1 MSSFPNVFLFL
12 ILVLG
17 CHLCFKKCSG
27 GESGFVLLFKSPS
40 SHISELFLEGVPG
53 EANVDFPGADLLGQ
67 LLVQPPVVHHI
78 LPLLTNLETA
88 CQETDMWVS
97 TNQLDCE
104 QFLEVEVS
112 EDQLKNIRVETSLGL
127 E

>member
-1 MSSFPNVFLFL
+1 MGSFPNFS
-12 ILVLG
+12 
-17 CHLCFKKCSG
+17 CSIA
-27 GESGFVLLFKSPS
+27 ESGFVLLFKSPS

-88 CQETDMWVS
+88 CQETDVWVS

>member
-1 MSSFPNVFLFL
+1 MSAFS
-12 ILVLG
+12 
-17 CHLCFKKCSG
+17 FKKCSG

-88 CQETDMWVS
+88 RQETLNVGF
-97 TNQLDCE
+97 NQPARLRA
-104 QFLEVEVS
+104 VP
-112 EDQLKNIRVETSLGL
+112 
-127 E
+127 

>member
-1 MSSFPNVFLFL
+1 MGSFPNVFLFL
-12 ILVLG
+12 TLVLG

-78 LPLLTNLETA
+78 LPLLTN
-88 CQETDMWVS
+88 
-97 TNQLDCE
+97 QLDCE

-112 EDQLKNIRVETSLGL
+112 EDQLKNIWVETSLGL